1 MPHEARRGCPGSR
14 LRTGAHA
21 FWRQH
26 CTYLLREAGASHPGL
41 RAELLLAGLS
51 AEQVRNWVHDQ
62 QRTLEQLTR
71 ELGEIADDLSQVAPP
86 PPAASR

>member
-1 MPHEARRGCPGSR
+1 
-14 LRTGAHA
+14 
-21 FWRQH
+21 
-26 CTYLLREAGASHPGL
+26 L